1 MIKSYSD
8 PTITLWLKKKILP
21 IVFFLPSSHSLYLVA
36 IDFVWGQIKVAA
48 VGIGMLRYCGAML
61 GNEFFT

>member
-1 MIKSYSD
+1 MV
-8 PTITLWLKKKILP
+8 KKKILP